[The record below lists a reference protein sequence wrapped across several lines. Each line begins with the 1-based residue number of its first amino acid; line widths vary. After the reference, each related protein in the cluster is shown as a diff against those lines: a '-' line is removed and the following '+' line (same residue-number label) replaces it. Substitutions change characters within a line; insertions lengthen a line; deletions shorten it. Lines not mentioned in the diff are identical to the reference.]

1 MTHIEEAFSWLEYAQ
16 ERLQDARDN
25 FAMGKLGPAVSM
37 AYHAAFYAAK
47 GIIAC
52 ARERDPK
59 THSGVRTRFGQL
71 AVIESDFPPQVAH
84 YLSDLAEQRGKADY
98 DLGAR
103 GSWSS
108 DDVQRT
114 LEMSETFTE
123 EARSWFDRHVTQ

>member
-1 MTHIEEAFSWLEYAQ
+1 MTHIGEAFSWLEYAE
-16 ERLQDARDN
+16 ERLQDAKDS
-25 FAMGKLGPAVSM
+25 FATGKLGPAVSM
-37 AYHAAFYAAK
+37 AYYAAK
-47 GIIAC
+47 GIIAY

-71 AVIESDFPPQVAH
+71 AVIESDFPPHVAS

-103 GSWSS
+103 GSWNSE
-108 DDVQRT
+108 DVQRT
-114 LEMSETFTE
+114 LQVSETFTE